1 MFASSS
7 HVVADGATDGGSGR
21 RWRHVA
27 DRRRCEQT
35 SMVINGTFGNAERRS
50 AAHLASIAAAASC
63 GMTGGR
69 VCYARVGTAG
79 TPDGDGWVIDA
90 HAPSLGLEASATV
103 RVGLGG
109 RGKRVLV

>member
-21 RWRHVA
+21 KWRHVA

-35 SMVINGTFGNAERRS
+35 PMLINGTFGSAERGS

-69 VCYARVGTAG
+69 VFVSRKVM
-79 TPDGDGWVIDA
+79 
-90 HAPSLGLEASATV
+90 
-103 RVGLGG
+103 
-109 RGKRVLV
+109 